1 MPTLFENIIQAH
13 QALRPKVRVTPLD
26 HSVLLSS
33 HTGCEV
39 YLKCEH
45 LQPSNKLRLLSDE
58 QRTKGVITASTGNR
72 CLLARKYHQHV

>member
-1 MPTLFENIIQAH
+1 M
-13 QALRPKVRVTPLD
+13 
-26 HSVLLSS
+26 
-33 HTGCEV
+33 
-39 YLKCEH
+39 KCEH